1 MFDFEIFCGVLR
13 PEAQELEEKLDLKTD
28 GFHGFTVQLSNFST
42 HLRHTH
48 KKKYLV
54 VKMLWLR
61 YGTNNVRCVTRRM
74 LGRSFSSVRK
84 EYLHETYLPSDHF
97 QDSLPTL
104 PIPKLEETLE
114 RYEYHAF
121 PLLDEEQRKDTKE
134 AIELFMKNEGPDLQA
149 ELVSKFKGKHTSY
162 IREPWF
168 EMYLRARSPL
178 LLNWN
183 PALTFVQDERRK
195 NQTVR
200 AAAIIHAAAV
210 FYRTMRD
217 GKLKPDLFETKPN
230 LSSSSW
236 GQSLIRYT
244 PRKFNF
250 YTAAALGAFALDMSQ
265 YPNLFHSTRIPRSER
280 DELVIS
286 SKKAR
291 HVMVRRFFL
300 FSYMTR
306 LASSCETMRYSH
318 ILSHNMQNSN
328 MKKTGTARNF
338 ILRG

>member
-1 MFDFEIFCGVLR
+1 MLSLR
-13 PEAQELEEKLDLKTD
+13 GAT
-28 GFHGFTVQLSNFST
+28 SNI
-42 HLRHTH
+42 
-48 KKKYLV
+48 
-54 VKMLWLR
+54 
-61 YGTNNVRCVTRRM
+61 RCVTR
-74 LGRSFSSVRK
+74 LVRSSSSIRK

-104 PIPKLEETLE
+104 PIPKLEETLK

-121 PLLDEEQRKDTKE
+121 PLLEEEQQHNTKQ
-134 AIELFMKNEGPDLQA
+134 AIDSFIKNEGPELQA
-149 ELVSKFKGKHTSY
+149 DLVSKFKGKHTSY
-162 IREPWF
+162 IRETWF

-195 NQTVR
+195 NQTAR
-200 AAAIIHAAAV
+200 AAAMMHAAAV

-230 LSSSSW
+230 LSGSSW

-250 YTAAALGAFALDMSQ
+250 YIAAALGAYALDMSQ
-265 YPNLFHSTRIPRSER
+265 YPNLFHSTRIPRSDE

-286 SKKAR
+286 STKSR
-291 HVMVRRFFL
+291 HVMVRFFR
-300 FSYMTR
+300 TKC
-306 LASSCETMRYSH
+306 ASIT
-318 ILSHNMQNSN
+318 I
-328 MKKTGTARNF
+328 T
-338 ILRG
+338 